1 MEKVDKILV
10 PVDFSPCSEAALS
23 YAAFLAGQLHATL
36 LLAHVILPMG
46 YPIDFAMVQPL
57 AYRELKRGIGQALE
71 KTADRWRKKG
81 VLIETH
87 LLKGEPSIEIGEAA
101 AHLECDLIVM
111 GTHGRK
117 GLSHLV
123 MGSVAEKVIRLAPV
137 PVVTIKMNALA
148 ETDRQKEAPQPGE
161 EIPCYRGAS

>member
-10 PVDFSPCSEAALS
+10 PVDFSPCSEAALT
-23 YAAFLAGQLHATL
+23 YAVFLAGQLQATI

-46 YPIDFAMVQPL
+46 YPIDFATVQPV
-57 AYRELKRGIGQALE
+57 AYQEFKRGIGQALE

-81 VLIETH
+81 VPIETH
-87 LLKGEPSIEIGEAA
+87 LLKGEPAVEIGAAA

-117 GLSHLV
+117 GMASLL
-123 MGSVAEKVIRLAPV
+123 MGSVAEKVVRGAPV
-137 PVVTIKMNALA
+137 PVVTIKPDPLA
-148 ETDRQKEAPQPGE
+148 EPAGQKEALHRGE
-161 EIPCYRGAS
+161 AVPCY